1 MKEGGGYMC
10 PLGRATID
18 EGDGAKAKSTRQVGQ
33 ARANIC
39 RPCVLQVLNGSL
51 PHSKS
56 TALDANATPQP
67 FRPPRRRLPSI
78 RRVVVQ
84 AMGHACHHS
93 LHTSWATRFSRSGS
107 ITSSVSVLRL
117 SFQTQHRHTGRAHSP
132 SYQPYPCFLRFPRSP
147 HSSHSR
153 RSWADYRANK

>member
-1 MKEGGGYMC
+1 MC

-84 AMGHACHHS
+84 AMGHGCHHS
-93 LHTSWATRFSRSGS
+93 LHTSWGYKILPLWLNYFLCICSTSLLSDSASTYREGALSKLSTVSLLPPLPEVATLFPLATLMG
-107 ITSSVSVLRL
+107 RL
-117 SFQTQHRHTGRAHSP
+117 PGQ
-132 SYQPYPCFLRFPRSP
+132 
-147 HSSHSR
+147 
-153 RSWADYRANK
+153 